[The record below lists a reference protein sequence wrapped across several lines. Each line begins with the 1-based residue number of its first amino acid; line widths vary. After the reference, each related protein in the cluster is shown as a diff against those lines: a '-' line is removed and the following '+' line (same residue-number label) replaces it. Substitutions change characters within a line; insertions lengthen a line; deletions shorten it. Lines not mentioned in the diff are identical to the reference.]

1 MLTSAV
7 FMAVSGQVAPLP
19 ACILPIFGIPGS
31 GKTLLTRHLVV
42 SADVALQW
50 NLIAVH
56 FDDLY
61 PPDLRSQED
70 LFAQSR
76 GEVRY
81 GTKVVVNFSRG
92 ENLIIFQPSWLDHI
106 SSRLRNRDDLW
117 LDLGAVLD

>member
-1 MLTSAV
+1 
-7 FMAVSGQVAPLP
+7 MAVSGQVAPLP

-31 GKTLLTRHLVV
+31 GKTLLTRHLAV

-70 LFAQSR
+70 LFAQSQ
-76 GEVRY
+76 GEVR
-81 GTKVVVNFSRG
+81 S
-92 ENLIIFQPSWLDHI
+92 
-106 SSRLRNRDDLW
+106 
-117 LDLGAVLD
+117 